1 MESYVLA
8 GLAPQAQVDPAG
20 LAFSVDARSQVHS
33 PAGRAP
39 KIVVRINLCCATTP
53 VLVVETPKSRGS
65 EFWQRG
71 LLHEQR
77 GPATVFS
84 VEDFSHVQLSA
95 DCLPQEHLACEA
107 QTQSPPERPQQVV
120 GTVIALSVGCFLL
133 VVVRRGLSGCCLN
146 KFLGLRTVGQVDL
159 YVGSLVFIDGVVLET
174 GRRSLVQEGR

>member
-1 MESYVLA
+1 
-8 GLAPQAQVDPAG
+8 
-20 LAFSVDARSQVHS
+20 
-33 PAGRAP
+33 
-39 KIVVRINLCCATTP
+39 
-53 VLVVETPKSRGS
+53 
-65 EFWQRG
+65 
-71 LLHEQR
+71 
-77 GPATVFS
+77 VFS